1 MHNPNLILKIDDKRI
16 CAYCGKIV
24 SPDKYNTYRCSC
36 TDAQLAYS
44 LIDKAIDMEI
54 EANILRTQIPKPR
67 FGLKTVCAPI
77 DFADTTEDDAPD
89 PCV

>member
-1 MHNPNLILKIDDKRI
+1 MNNPNLILKIDDKRI
-16 CAYCGKIV
+16 CAYCGKTV
-24 SPDKYNTYRCSC
+24 LPDKYKTYRCSC
-36 TDAQLAYS
+36 PDAQLAYS

-77 DFADTTEDDAPD
+77 EFSTTSEDDAPD